1 MVPPNLTVVQSCDR
15 LHTIKVKLYMTFP
28 LPYLSNTHTRCSRA
42 FSLQLGHSC
51 LVVVFAF
58 FYMMQPCKFSSAMAG
73 IIICCAA
80 LATLTCG
87 L

>member
-15 LHTIKVKLYMTFP
+15 LHAIKVKLYMTFP
-28 LPYLSNTHTRCSRA
+28 LPYLSNTLRCSTA
-42 FSLQLGHSC
+42 FLLQLGHRC
-51 LVVVFAF
+51 LVVVFVF
-58 FYMMQPCKFSSAMAG
+58 FYMMQPCKFSSAMTG
-73 IIICCAA
+73 IIICFAA